1 MPELPEVEIVAR
13 RASTALAGRRIA
25 AVSVVGFNAL
35 RSLDPPPGS
44 LDGAVLTGVRRRGK
58 LLLFDTDGDHLLL
71 VHLMTG
77 GGLTWKAGKV
87 NLRDRSMRLVITFD
101 DDGPALRARER
112 GTRQAMWVRAVRRAD
127 LEAGEL
133 AELAKLGPEAWW
145 PDGDEARLQPSAGGA
160 GPGEEP
166 GDVAAEAPLAATI
179 AAPSGDVDSLAL
191 QIAEALNAP
200 RPLHSLLRDQRVLA
214 GVGRTWSDEI
224 LWTAQRSPYQ
234 RGADLAPEERLAF
247 VHTIRDV
254 LAEALGSYE
263 STVKAEPAEK
273 LKKPVKVHGFVGE
286 PCPSCGTRLRGV
298 HFESYTIAY
307 CPKEQTGGRVLK
319 DRRLSRLGIDDPVDP
334 AEADED

>member
-13 RASTALAGRRIA
+13 RAAAALAGRRIA

-58 LLLFDTDGDHLLL
+58 LLLLDTDGDHLLL

-87 NLRDRSMRLVITFD
+87 NLRDRAMRLVVTFD

-133 AELAKLGPEAWW
+133 PELAKLGPEAWW
-145 PDGDEARLQPSAGGA
+145 PDGDEARLQAGA
-160 GPGEEP
+160 GSSEPEAP
-166 GDVAAEAPLAATI
+166 GDVAEGVPLAATI
-179 AAPSGDVDSLAL
+179 AAPPGNVDELAG

-200 RPLHSLLRDQRVLA
+200 RPLHSLLRDQRILA

-224 LWTAQRSPYQ
+224 LWAAQRSPYQ
-234 RGADLAPEERLAF
+234 RGADLTAEERLAF

-254 LAEALGSYE
+254 LAEALASYE
-263 STVKAEPAEK
+263 GSVKAEPAEK
-273 LKKPVKVHGFVGE
+273 LKKPVKVHGLVGE

-307 CPKEQTGGRVLK
+307 CPKEQTDGRVLK
-319 DRRLSRLGIDDPVDP
+319 DRRLSRLGIDDPL
-334 AEADED
+334 EED

>member
-25 AVSVVGFNAL
+25 AVNVVGFNAL
-35 RSLDPPPGS
+35 RSLDPPPAS
-44 LDGAVLTGVRRRGK
+44 LDGAVLTAVRRRGK

-77 GGLTWKAGKV
+77 GGLTWKDGKV
-87 NLRDRSMRLVITFD
+87 NLRDRAMRLVITFD

-112 GTRQAMWVRAVRRAD
+112 GTRQAMWVRAIRRAD
-127 LEAGEL
+127 LKAGEI

-145 PDGDEARLQPSAGGA
+145 PDGDEAVLAPDAGSVE
-160 GPGEEP
+160 PIEE
-166 GDVAAEAPLAATI
+166 GDVAAGVPTAATI
-179 AAPSGDVDSLAL
+179 AAPAGEVGELAER
-191 QIAEALNAP
+191 IADAFDAP
-200 RPLHSLLRDQRVLA
+200 RPLHSLLRDQRILA

-224 LWTAQRSPYQ
+224 LWAAQRSPYQ
-234 RGADLAPEERLAF
+234 RGADLSAEERLAF

-254 LAEALGSYE
+254 LAEALGNYE
-263 STVKAEPAEK
+263 SSVKAEPAEK
-273 LKKPVKVHGFVGE
+273 LKKPVKVHGLVGE

-307 CPKEQTGGRVLK
+307 CPKEQTGGRALK
-319 DRRLSRLGIDDPVDP
+319 DRRLSRLGIDDPVE
-334 AEADED
+334 AEED